1 MFHGH
6 GVWRVGANDFY
17 LGEST
22 DRIHRWP
29 FGREGLMIR
38 DPDDDFSDEFLGDG
52 AIGIED
58 DPSEAQ
64 EFFHNDNEWIIYDD
78 E

>member
-1 MFHGH
+1 
-6 GVWRVGANDFY
+6 
-17 LGEST
+17 
-22 DRIHRWP
+22 
-29 FGREGLMIR
+29 MIR

-52 AIGIED
+52 ALGIED